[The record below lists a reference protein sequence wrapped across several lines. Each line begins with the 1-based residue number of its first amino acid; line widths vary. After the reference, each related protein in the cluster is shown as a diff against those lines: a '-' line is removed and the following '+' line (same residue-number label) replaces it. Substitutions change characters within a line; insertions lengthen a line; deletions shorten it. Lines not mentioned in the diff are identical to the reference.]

1 MELFHKIYSCY
12 YNVVRHILD
21 EAGHSPITRQDMED
35 ICRAYGFQESALSI
49 IPKLTDSTW
58 ALLEEQDK
66 HTFTSRLGHA
76 VPALPLTN
84 LQKAWLKS
92 LIQDP
97 RFQLFFT
104 DRQLELLAG
113 EWDGLPSL
121 YHADDFYSYDRYRD
135 GDS

>member
-97 RFQLFFT
+97 AANRAILSFLSKLRICSEEYRYSSCSRAAGSEALF
-104 DRQLELLAG
+104 
-113 EWDGLPSL
+113 S
-121 YHADDFYSYDRYRD
+121 
-135 GDS
+135 